1 MAIVIKKIDGSV
13 SVMTL
18 LDDAAEASALAP
30 EHLDTI
36 VQAEI
41 AQWPDDL
48 RESVVSWRVMPDDA
62 IPTDRTFRAA
72 WSDTTPS
79 ASIDIDMDRCREV
92 WKGRLRRARAPKLAE
107 LDVAVMR
114 AIESGG
120 DTSDLARKKQAL
132 RDVTKHPDIEAAKT
146 PEELKAVW
154 PEELK

>member
-1 MAIVIKKIDGSV
+1 
-13 SVMTL
+13 
-18 LDDAAEASALAP
+18 
-30 EHLDTI
+30 
-36 VQAEI
+36 
-41 AQWPDDL
+41 
-48 RESVVSWRVMPDDA
+48 
-62 IPTDRTFRAA
+62 
-72 WSDTTPS
+72 
-79 ASIDIDMDRCREV
+79 MDRCREV